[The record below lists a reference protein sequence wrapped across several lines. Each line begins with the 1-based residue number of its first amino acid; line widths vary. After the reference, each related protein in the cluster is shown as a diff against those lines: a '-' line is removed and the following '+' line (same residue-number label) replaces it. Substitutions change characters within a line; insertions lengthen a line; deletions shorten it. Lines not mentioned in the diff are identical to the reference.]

1 MENSI
6 VHSNTY
12 TALIDYLNHL
22 DSEARQS
29 KGFNGLFKVAGLTG
43 LSLGG
48 MTMFTLTGWG
58 ALVLVGSGLGYIG
71 SLVAESRK
79 TGKVMPLP
87 FLPVGLD
94 AVARGVAHVG
104 GGSDD
109 SDEIIPYHYL
119 DAHQKSD
126 YALLSVLLPEIAVA
140 LELLPSDAARRA
152 AWSKMS
158 RRFHQ
163 AYASAVKDNPDM
175 IAMGADKGALAEFV
189 LASADELR
197 QIAMQPTATALPAV
211 EPPPAIGPTTQL
223 TAVDVAA
230 VAVEPDPWVSTPA
243 PSMPVEVY
251 AAQVPVVEPH
261 GSNPDIVKILAGKPR
276 PTLITANPRV
286 GKGIVIANAG
296 REFKRQNSDG
306 AVWVIQPKPHP
317 DERHYWEFA
326 DCYLGANVEEVNPS
340 DGMIPVEKRMFGQ
353 TQRFRLTPDEFEK
366 ECERFIFEWRFPSK
380 PHPRVMVIDECIKL
394 SACHPAWYKKTLVE
408 QIKVEMSSGETD
420 QRAFWVVTQSP
431 LCGDVGLSGG
441 NRSPMRLLAMER
453 RHADGNSDEHLSS
466 LLASYTSINTK
477 PDSGTYRQSARGV
490 VWYHSDTGKWLP
502 LPEYPSSWEVTEPML
517 AHPRQLAISTMPQS
531 AVAVAVAEPLVQSAP
546 ISLFDEPH
554 YPEITALIPKCDEVT
569 AGILKWLV
577 KLGDGAKVTTS
588 IAAVD
593 AWVKTAIRLGKISN
607 AQAESIT
614 PFLAKLEAL
623 KYLKSTGDKAW
634 IVTLR

>member
-1 MENSI
+1 MGSI
-6 VHSNTY
+6 IYSETY
-12 TALIDYLNHL
+12 NALLDYHTHL
-22 DSEARQS
+22 DSEAQQS
-29 KGFNGLFKVAGLTG
+29 QAFTG
-43 LSLGG
+43 LYKLTSLVGLGLGG
-48 MTMFTLTGWG
+48 MTLATLTGWG
-58 ALVLVGSGLGYIG
+58 ALVVAGAGLGYIG
-71 SLVAESRK
+71 SLISEGRK

-94 AVARGVAHVG
+94 AVARGVAQVG
-104 GGSDD
+104 GGDD
-109 SDEIIPYHYL
+109 SDEVIPYHYL
-119 DAHQKSD
+119 SSHQKSD
-126 YALLSVLLPEIAVA
+126 YALLSVLLPEIAMA
-140 LELLPSDAARRA
+140 LDELPTNTAKKV
-152 AWSKMS
+152 AWSRMS

-163 AYASAVKDNPDM
+163 HYSRHIKDNPDL
-175 IAMGADKGALAEFV
+175 IAMGADRDKLAQLV
-189 LASADELR
+189 LATPDELR
-197 QIAMQPTATALPAV
+197 QFAIGTQEAQPQLPAV

-230 VAVEPDPWVSTPA
+230 VDVELDPWVSTPA
-243 PSMPVEVY
+243 PPMPVEVY

-296 REFKRQNSDG
+296 REFKRQNSNG

-502 LPEYPSSWEVTEPML
+502 LPEYPSIWEVTGPML

-531 AVAVAVAEPLVQSAP
+531 AVAVAEPLVQSAP

-593 AWVKTAIRLGKISN
+593 AWVKTAIRVGKISN
-607 AQAESIT
+607 AQAESIA

>member
-1 MENSI
+1 MESI
-6 VHSNTY
+6 IYSDTY
-12 TALIDYLNHL
+12 NALLDYHTHL
-22 DSEARQS
+22 DSEAQQS
-29 KGFNGLFKVAGLTG
+29 QAFTG
-43 LSLGG
+43 LYKLTSLVGLGLGG
-48 MTMFTLTGWG
+48 MTLATLTGWG
-58 ALVLVGSGLGYIG
+58 ALVVAGAGLGYIG
-71 SLVAESRK
+71 SLISEGRK

-94 AVARGVAHVG
+94 AVARGVAQVG
-104 GGSDD
+104 GGDD
-109 SDEIIPYHYL
+109 SDEVIPYHYL
-119 DAHQKSD
+119 SSHQKSD
-126 YALLSVLLPEIAVA
+126 YALLSVLLPEIAMA
-140 LELLPSDAARRA
+140 LDELPTNTAKKV
-152 AWSKMS
+152 AWSRMS

-163 AYASAVKDNPDM
+163 HYSRHIKDNPDL
-175 IAMGADKGALAEFV
+175 IAMGADRDKLAQLI
-189 LASADELR
+189 LATPDELR
-197 QIAMQPTATALPAV
+197 QFAIGAQEAQPQLPAV

-230 VAVEPDPWVSTPA
+230 VAVEPDPWMSTPA
-243 PSMPVEVY
+243 PSTHVEVY

-296 REFKRQNSDG
+296 REFKRSHSDG

-326 DCYLGANVEEVNPS
+326 DCYMGANVEEVNPS

-380 PHPRVMVIDECIKL
+380 LHPRVMVIDECIKL

-477 PDSGTYRQSARGV
+477 PDSSTYRQSARGV

-502 LPEYPSSWEVTEPML
+502 LPEYPSKWEVTGPML
-517 AHPRQLAISTMPQS
+517 AHPRQLAIPTMPQC
-531 AVAVAVAEPLVQSAP
+531 AVAVAEPLVQSAP
-546 ISLFDEPH
+546 ISLFDEPR
-554 YPEITALIPKCDEVT
+554 YPEIKALIPKCDEVT

-577 KLGDGAKVTTS
+577 KLGNGAKVTTS

-614 PFLAKLEAL
+614 PFLARLEAL
-623 KYLKSTGDKAW
+623 KYLESTGDKAW
-634 IVTLR
+634 IVRLR